1 VTAVVG
7 VLCRDGVVVGTD
19 SSCTFTTGV
28 GPPTIE
34 QPTEKL
40 KICSDAVIIA
50 GTGQFGLGQ
59 RFGFIVETAYNE
71 KLFARGP
78 HFTSIGTELCKR
90 ARTDFGSTGVQMSQY
105 GALIG
110 FSFADKPYLC
120 EFAVSDFQPEFKT
133 ETMWYCSMGSG
144 QPITDP
150 FLALMREIFWHK
162 GPPRVQDAT
171 FAVTWAL
178 DHAVQV
184 NPGGINAPVRI
195 AVLEKHSGKF
205 RARLLDDG
213 DLDEHRQNI
222 GQAKERLRD
231 FAASQDATAPD
242 TPEIPKPET
251 PS

>member
-1 VTAVVG
+1 MRANSDVSKLRWATLSAVVG

-90 ARTDFGSTGVQMSQY
+90 AWTDFGSTGVQIEPVWGTDWFFICRQ
-105 GALIG
+105 
-110 FSFADKPYLC
+110 
-120 EFAVSDFQPEFKT
+120 AVS
-133 ETMWYCSMGSG
+133 
-144 QPITDP
+144 
-150 FLALMREIFWHK
+150 L
-162 GPPRVQDAT
+162 RVC
-171 FAVTWAL
+171 
-178 DHAVQV
+178 
-184 NPGGINAPVRI
+184 
-195 AVLEKHSGKF
+195 
-205 RARLLDDG
+205 RLG
-213 DLDEHRQNI
+213 FP
-222 GQAKERLRD
+222 A
-231 FAASQDATAPD
+231 
-242 TPEIPKPET
+242 
-251 PS
+251 